1 MPALPFRQN
10 PIAGLLVAALLVLL
24 FALPGSLAAQ
34 TIVNVTAQQC
44 VWHSGDDLA
53 WSAPNLD
60 ESGWQPYTQWRS
72 QYGQTHF
79 WVRCNAELN
88 ALSSEVDPELQVS
101 LYSAYTIYL
110 DGQQVGGAGNLDSGI
125 FNMDAIRSFPVG
137 AARIHSGAS
146 TIALRITERSVLTNS
161 GPVNA
166 LVSGPLE
173 LRVGNASILDA
184 FRARA
189 ALTRSLQYLGSA
201 TCYAVI
207 GVLAIML
214 IGLYLYDRS
223 RYEFL
228 QLSITCLSLATLRL
242 NELAVAAYLPF
253 SFPTC
258 LNIVSIGNIALTFT
272 QFPFFF
278 ALAKRRTPRIVWGVI
293 VLVVALQLFVGSNAS
308 YSEHI
313 SSWFTAVNFVFIR
326 PFALSFHILLALS
339 PFVAF
344 WPYRAIPHRVRPL
357 AALCMLWALA
367 DLVWFGAELTA
378 FHFFG
383 MPDIFQYWGV
393 TLLEVRAFTTA
404 GVTAAL
410 LALLFRDQ
418 RLATEEH
425 ALFAGEIQ
433 AARDVQQYLI
443 PEHLPPTPGFSIES
457 EYRPARE
464 VGGDFFQVLPD
475 STDGSLLVVVGD
487 VAGKGVEAG
496 MLATLIVGA
505 VRTAASFTSDPTRI
519 LGLLNERLC
528 GRGFVTCLALR
539 IDAHGNATLV
549 NAGHVPPYLNGK
561 EMAVE
566 GALPLGVIAGM
577 QFPAAHF
584 RFADGDSMVLMTD
597 GVAEAQDPQGRLFG
611 FARISEL
618 LGGGAGS
625 AALAAAA
632 QDFGQQDDITILTLV
647 RVKPSEQ
654 ASSVPAASTLASALS
669 APHLLAKTD

>member
-1 MPALPFRQN
+1 MPALPFRQI
-10 PIAGLLVAALLVLL
+10 PIAGLLVAAVSIPFL
-24 FALPGSLAAQ
+24 AIPSSLAAQ
-34 TIVNVTAQQC
+34 SIVTVAPRQC
-44 VWHSGDDLA
+44 VWHPGDDLA
-53 WSAPNLD
+53 WASPNLD
-60 ESGWQPYTQWRS
+60 ESGWQPYTQWKP

-79 WVRCNAELN
+79 WVRCRADLN
-88 ALSSEVDPELQVS
+88 SLSSEVNPALQVS
-101 LYSAYTIYL
+101 LYSAYTVYL
-110 DGQQVGGAGNLDSGI
+110 DGQQIGGAGNLDSGI

-137 AARIHSGAS
+137 AARIHSGSS
-146 TIALRITERSVLTNS
+146 TIALRITGRSVLTNS

-166 LVSGPLE
+166 LVSSPLG

-201 TCYAVI
+201 SCYVI
-207 GVLAIML
+207 IAVLAIML
-214 IGLYLYDRS
+214 IGLYLNDRS

-258 LNIVSIGNIALTFT
+258 LNIVSVGNIGLTLT

-278 ALAKRRTPRIVWGVI
+278 ALAKRRTPRIVWSVI
-293 VLVVALQLFVGSNAS
+293 ALVIALQIFVGSHAS
-308 YSEHI
+308 YSKHI
-313 SSWFTAVNFVFIR
+313 SSWFTAANFDFIR
-326 PFALSFHILLALS
+326 PFALFLHILLALS

-344 WPYRAIPHRVRPL
+344 WPYRAIPRRVRPL

-433 AARDVQQYLI
+433 AARNVQQYLI

-464 VGGDFFQVLPD
+464 VGGDFFQILPE
-475 STDGSLLVVVGD
+475 SVDGSLLIVVGD

-505 VRTAASFTSDPTRI
+505 VRTAASFTSDPSRI
-519 LGLLNERLC
+519 LALLNERLC

-539 IDAHGNATLV
+539 VEAGGDATLV
-549 NAGHVPPYLNGK
+549 NAGHLPPYLNGK

-566 GALPLGVIAGM
+566 GALPLGVVAGM
-577 QFPAAHF
+577 QFPASQF
-584 RFADGDSMVLMTD
+584 RFADGDSMMLMTD
-597 GVAEAQDPQGRLFG
+597 GVAEAQDVQGRLFG

-618 LGGGAGS
+618 LSSGAGG

-632 QDFGQQDDITILTLV
+632 QNFGQQDDITILTLV
-647 RVKPSEQ
+647 RAAIPQ
-654 ASSVPAASTLASALS
+654 HASSDSAFAAVASA
-669 APHLLAKTD
+669 

>member
-1 MPALPFRQN
+1 MPALPFRQI
-10 PIAGLLVAALLVLL
+10 PIAGLLVAALLVLP

-34 TIVNVTAQQC
+34 TIVTVAPQQC
-44 VWHSGDDLA
+44 VWHSGDDIA

-60 ESGWQPYTQWRS
+60 ESGWEPYTQWQQ

-79 WVRCNAELN
+79 WVRCHADLN
-88 ALSSEVDPELQVS
+88 SMSSDANPALQVS
-101 LYSAYTIYL
+101 LYSAYAVYL

-125 FNMDAIRSFPVG
+125 FNMDAIRAFPLSTVQ
-137 AARIHSGAS
+137 IHSGAS
-146 TIALRITERSVLTNS
+146 TVALRITGRFVLTNS

-166 LVSGPLE
+166 LVSSPLE

-184 FRARA
+184 LRARA

-228 QLSITCLSLATLRL
+228 QLSVTCLSLATLRL

-258 LNIVSIGNIALTFT
+258 LTIVSVGNIGLTLT

-278 ALAKRRTPRIVWGVI
+278 ALAKRRTPRIIWSVI
-293 VLVVALQLFVGSNAS
+293 ALVIALQIFVGSNAS
-308 YSEHI
+308 YSEQI
-313 SSWFTAVNFVFIR
+313 SGGFTALNFVFIR
-326 PFALSFHILLALS
+326 PFALFLHILLALS
-339 PFVAF
+339 PFFAF
-344 WPYRAIPHRVRPL
+344 WPYRAIPPRVRPL

-464 VGGDFFQVLPD
+464 VGGDFFQILPQ
-475 STDGSLLVVVGD
+475 SVDGGLLIVVGD

-505 VRTAASFTSDPTRI
+505 VRTAASFTSDPSRI
-519 LGLLNERLC
+519 LALLNERLC

-539 IDAHGNATLV
+539 VEADGNATLV
-549 NAGHVPPYLNGK
+549 NAGHLPPYLNGK

-566 GALPLGVIAGM
+566 GALPLGVVAGM
-577 QFPAAHF
+577 QFPASHF
-584 RFADGDSMVLMTD
+584 RFADGDSMMLMTD
-597 GVAEAQDPQGRLFG
+597 GVAEAQDAQGRLFG
-611 FARISEL
+611 FERIGDL
-618 LGGGAGS
+618 LHKGASG

-632 QDFGQQDDITILTLV
+632 QDFGQQDDITILTLTPIAV
-647 RVKPSEQ
+647 EVLH
-654 ASSVPAASTLASALS
+654 A
-669 APHLLAKTD
+669 

>member
-1 MPALPFRQN
+1 MPAIPFRR
-10 PIAGLLVAALLVLL
+10 LLVADLLVVAPLVLL
-24 FALPGSLAAQ
+24 AALPGAIAAQ
-34 TIVNVTAQQC
+34 TIVTLTPQQC

-53 WSAPNLD
+53 WATSNLD
-60 ESGWQPYTQWRS
+60 ETSWQPYTQWKL
-72 QYGQTHF
+72 QYGQTYF
-79 WVRCNAELN
+79 WVRCHAELN

-137 AARIHSGAS
+137 TARIHSGAS

-166 LVSGPLE
+166 LVSSPLE
-173 LRVGNASILDA
+173 LRVGNASVLDA

-189 ALTRSLQYLGSA
+189 ALTRSLRYLGSA

-228 QLSITCLSLATLRL
+228 QLSITCLSLANLRL

-253 SFPTC
+253 SLSTC
-258 LNIVSIGNIALTFT
+258 LTIVSIGNVALTLT

-293 VLVVALQLFVGSNAS
+293 ALVIALQIFVGFNAS
-308 YSEHI
+308 YSEQI
-313 SSWFTAVNFVFIR
+313 SGWFTALNFVFIR
-326 PFALSFHILLALS
+326 PFALSLHILLALT
-339 PFVAF
+339 PFFAF
-344 WPYRAIPHRVRPL
+344 WPYRAIPPRVRPL

-425 ALFAGEIQ
+425 AIFAGEIQ
-433 AARDVQQYLI
+433 AARNVQQYLI
-443 PEHLPPTPGFSIES
+443 PEHLPPTPGFSIDS

-464 VGGDFFQVLPD
+464 VGGDFFQVLPHA
-475 STDGSLLVVVGD
+475 SDGSLLIVVGD

-505 VRTAASFTSDPTRI
+505 VRTAASFTSDPSRI
-519 LGLLNERLC
+519 LALLNERLC

-539 IDAHGNATLV
+539 IEADGNATLV
-549 NAGHVPPYLNGK
+549 NAGHLPPYLNGK

-566 GALPLGVIAGM
+566 GALPLGVVAGM
-577 QFPAAHF
+577 QFPAFHF
-584 RFADGDSMVLMTD
+584 QLADGDSMMLMTD
-597 GVAEAQDPQGRLFG
+597 GVAEAQDAQGRLFG

-618 LGGGAGS
+618 LGRGAGG

-632 QDFGQQDDITILTLV
+632 QAFGQEDDITVLTL
-647 RVKPSEQ
+647 
-654 ASSVPAASTLASALS
+654 AF
-669 APHLLAKTD
+669 APMGVVHA